1 MKRLVRTFLSVCL
14 FISLATLLTG
24 CYGRNEMEETAFVT
38 AFGIDKGSDKEFK
51 LTILVPAPGKI
62 AGSGSAGGGGGEGGS
77 ENPPYWLAS
86 AEGRTLWE
94 CFQELSKRSSRRI
107 QFAHAAAA
115 IIHENVARQGL
126 EPLIDTFHRNAQMR
140 PDTNVLVTTEP
151 IEDILQVAFPLESLP
166 SAYLARLQ
174 LFAHKHSQT
183 TEYEVGD
190 FYASS
195 QAGQEAVIPRV
206 SICKEST
213 PPARSEHDEEKEKP
227 PPKALLIEGAAVFRQ
242 DRQVGWLDGQEIFA
256 LESIR
261 GRQVRNPLSVEVDG
275 IAYTIVIR
283 ENYRK
288 IKVIPN
294 LSNLGNS
301 EIQIKVRYETDLGE
315 VQRGGLTITNEVLN
329 KVAVKAEEQVS
340 TLMRNLIQK
349 AKYELASDIFGF
361 GELIRRKVPERVWR
375 QVKGHWNKEFP
386 NLIVS
391 VDTEVIIRRLGMTVR
406 SPYIE

>member
-1 MKRLVRTFLSVCL
+1 
-14 FISLATLLTG
+14 
-24 CYGRNEMEETAFVT
+24 
-38 AFGIDKGSDKEFK
+38 
-51 LTILVPAPGKI
+51 
-62 AGSGSAGGGGGEGGS
+62 
-77 ENPPYWLAS
+77 
-86 AEGRTLWE
+86 
-94 CFQELSKRSSRRI
+94 
-107 QFAHAAAA
+107 
-115 IIHENVARQGL
+115 
-126 EPLIDTFHRNAQMR
+126 
-140 PDTNVLVTTEP
+140 
-151 IEDILQVAFPLESLP
+151 
-166 SAYLARLQ
+166 
-174 LFAHKHSQT
+174 
-183 TEYEVGD
+183 
-190 FYASS
+190 
-195 QAGQEAVIPRV
+195 
-206 SICKEST
+206 
-213 PPARSEHDEEKEKP
+213 EEKEKP

-283 ENYRK
+283 ENYRI

-361 GELIRRKVPERVWR
+361 GELIR
-375 QVKGHWNKEFP
+375 
-386 NLIVS
+386 
-391 VDTEVIIRRLGMTVR
+391 
-406 SPYIE
+406 